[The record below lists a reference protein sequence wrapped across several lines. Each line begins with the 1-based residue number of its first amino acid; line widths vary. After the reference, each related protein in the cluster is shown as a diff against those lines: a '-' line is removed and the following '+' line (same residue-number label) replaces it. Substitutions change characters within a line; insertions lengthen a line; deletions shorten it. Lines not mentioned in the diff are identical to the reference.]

1 MTEARRAAPVL
12 AALALALALALTG
25 CVALPPPQTPPAGV
39 TRAFDRLPLAGAVL
53 DAEWHLPAGEP
64 RAWVLLQHG
73 FARRCANL
81 RGTAA
86 ELAAQ
91 GVATLCLNADQDAGV
106 AGGAPQ
112 LAEALA
118 RWWLSPA
125 ARAPDGRAA
134 PPRVVVAGHSAGGL
148 FAARVGAAVAA
159 QAPERLA
166 GALLFDPVGGAALRQ
181 ALLAMAGRPL
191 HATLAPPVPCN
202 ARQLARP
209 ALQAAGVALVEPPGA
224 THVDAE
230 GEDGDSAAVRACR
243 EGPPRPEAVAALRR
257 WAAAALDAMLR

>member
-1 MTEARRAAPVL
+1 
-12 AALALALALALTG
+12 
-25 CVALPPPQTPPAGV
+25 
-39 TRAFDRLPLAGAVL
+39 
-53 DAEWHLPAGEP
+53 
-64 RAWVLLQHG
+64 
-73 FARRCANL
+73 
-81 RGTAA
+81 
-86 ELAAQ
+86 
-91 GVATLCLNADQDAGV
+91 VATLCLNADQGAGV
-106 AGGAPQ
+106 AGGAPA
-112 LAEALA
+112 LADALA

-125 ARAPDGRAA
+125 ARSPDGRAA
-134 PPRVVVAGHSAGGL
+134 PPRIVVAGHSAGGL

-159 QAPERLA
+159 QAPQRLA
-166 GALLFDPVGGAALRQ
+166 GAVLFDPVGGTALRQ

-230 GEDGDSAAVRACR
+230 GEDGDSAAVRVCR

>member
-1 MTEARRAAPVL
+1 MTEARRAAPAP
-12 AALALALALALTG
+12 AALALGWALAG
-25 CVALPPPQTPPAGV
+25 CVALPPPQTPPPGV

-64 RAWVLLQHG
+64 RAWVLVQHG

-86 ELAAQ
+86 ALAAQ
-91 GVATLCLNADQDAGV
+91 GVATLCLNAEAGAGV
-106 AGGAPQ
+106 ADGAPA

-118 RWWLSPA
+118 RWWLSPG
-125 ARAPDGRAA
+125 ARSPDGRAA
-134 PPRVVVAGHSAGGL
+134 PPRIVVAGHSAGGL

-159 QAPERLA
+159 QSPQRLA
-166 GALLFDPVGGAALRQ
+166 GALLFDPVGDAALRQ
-181 ALLAMAGRPL
+181 ALLAMSGRPL
-191 HATLAPPVPCN
+191 HATLAPPAPCN

-224 THVDAE
+224 THGDAE
-230 GEDGDSAAVRACR
+230 GEDGESAAVWACR

-257 WAAAALDAMLR
+257 WAATVLDAMLR

>member
-1 MTEARRAAPVL
+1 MTEPWRRGPVRAAGWAWLVV
-12 AALALALALALTG
+12 ALAG
-25 CVALPPPQTPPAGV
+25 CTALPAPPPAPAGV
-39 TRAFDRLPLAGAVL
+39 ARAFDRLPLAGAVL
-53 DAEWHLPAGEP
+53 DVEWHLPAAEP
-64 RAWVLLQHG
+64 RAWVLVQHG

-86 ELAAQ
+86 ALAAE
-91 GVATLCLNADQDAGV
+91 GVATLCVNADEGAGL
-106 AGGAPQ
+106 AGGAPA

-125 ARAPDGRAA
+125 ARSPDGRAA
-134 PPRVVVAGHSAGGL
+134 PARIVVAGHSAGGL

-159 QAPERLA
+159 QAPQRLA
-166 GALLFDPVGGAALRQ
+166 GAILFDPVGGGPLRE

-209 ALQAAGVALVEPPGA
+209 ALLAAGVALAEPAGA

-230 GEDGDSAAVRACR
+230 GEDSDSLAVRACR
-243 EGPPRPEAVAALRR
+243 EGPPRAEAVAALRR
-257 WAAAALDAMLR
+257 WAAGALGPMLR